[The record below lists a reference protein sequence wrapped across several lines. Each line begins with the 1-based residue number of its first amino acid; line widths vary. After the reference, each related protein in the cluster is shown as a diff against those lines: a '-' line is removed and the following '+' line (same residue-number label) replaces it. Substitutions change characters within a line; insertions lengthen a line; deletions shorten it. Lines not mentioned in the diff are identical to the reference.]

1 MFSSILAIL
10 IRRPGYAIIYKS
22 AFADVTKIQGDIYM
36 NFLWTIF
43 RLLSLAAT
51 LVFLP
56 LGVGRL
62 FFHKDEFDTGLVYL
76 FGICAV
82 LSIFELIYLPFFFLG
97 LSFTM
102 LVVSCGVVLLS
113 LSVLGW
119 YLRYDRGG
127 KKLARAE
134 REKLSQSEKLSLILG
149 GAVFLWQVLRL
160 TLGAGTWN
168 IDDAWYLTI
177 ANSAMESDTI
187 LRYDV
192 VTGVE
197 YDYSKHIRENFE
209 YIFCPWPLFWGMF
222 AKLFSF
228 HILVLMRTVLPGFFL
243 ALFYYVMYRLL
254 SLLFGGKR
262 EQTLI
267 ALAVLAVFYEL
278 SSVAMN
284 LRSTWIICYPWMGK
298 GFGPSVLCPVTLL
311 LWLTAVKAPADAGRR
326 RMWLGVFLANIAGCV
341 TASSCAELNLII
353 LGCWGLSH
361 IIRTRD
367 FSCVWKLGLCVSP
380 SLALMLGHL
389 VM

>member
-1 MFSSILAIL
+1 MALLWS
-10 IRRPGYAIIYKS
+10 
-22 AFADVTKIQGDIYM
+22 
-36 NFLWTIF
+36 FLRIV
-43 RLLSLAAT
+43 SLAAT
-51 LVFLP
+51 LIFMP

-62 FFHKDEFDTGLVYL
+62 FFHKDEFDTGLVYI
-76 FGICAV
+76 FGICAI

-97 LSFTM
+97 FSFTM
-102 LVVSCGVVLLS
+102 LTTICVVILLG

-119 YLRYDRGG
+119 YLRYDKGG
-127 KKLARAE
+127 KKLPAQK
-134 REKLSQSEKLSLILG
+134 REKLSRGEKISLFVG
-149 GAVFLWQVLRL
+149 GAVFVWQVLRL

-222 AKLFSF
+222 AKMFSF
-228 HILVLMRTVLPGFFL
+228 HILILMRSILPGFFL
-243 ALFYYVMYRLL
+243 ALFYYVVYRLL
-254 SLLFGGKR
+254 SLLFGGRR
-262 EQTLI
+262 EQTLM

-311 LWLTAVKAPADAGRR
+311 LWLAAVKAPAGKARKW
-326 RMWLGVFLANIAGCV
+326 MWLGVFLANVAGCV

-353 LGCWGLSH
+353 LGCWGLAH
-361 IIRTRD
+361 IIRTKD
-367 FSCVWKLGLCVSP
+367 LACVWKLGLCVSP

>member
-1 MFSSILAIL
+1 MALLFT
-10 IRRPGYAIIYKS
+10 
-22 AFADVTKIQGDIYM
+22 V
-36 NFLWTIF
+36 F
-43 RLLSLAAT
+43 RLLCLAAA
-51 LVFLP
+51 LIFLP

-62 FFHKDEFDTGLVYL
+62 FFHKNEFDTGLVFL
-76 FGICAV
+76 FGICAM

-97 LSFTM
+97 FSFTM
-102 LVVSCGVVLLS
+102 LIVVCAVVLVG

-119 YLRYDRGG
+119 YLRYDKGG
-127 KKLARAE
+127 KRLARVE
-134 REKLSQSEKLSLILG
+134 REKLSRGEKLSLIIG
-149 GAVFLWQVLRL
+149 GAIFLWQVLRL

-197 YDYSKHIRENFE
+197 YDYSKHIAENFE
-209 YIFCPWPLFWGMF
+209 YIFCPWPLFWAVF
-222 AKLFSF
+222 AKIFSF
-228 HILVLMRTVLPGFFL
+228 HILVLMRTIMPGFFL

-262 EQTLI
+262 EQTLM
-267 ALAVLAVFYEL
+267 ALALLAGFYEV

-311 LWLTAVKAPADAGRR
+311 LWLTAVKSPAGASRR
-326 RMWLGVFLANIAGCV
+326 LMWLGVFLANVAGCV
-341 TASSCAELNLII
+341 AASSCAELNLII
-353 LGCWGLSH
+353 LGCWGLCH
-361 IIRTRD
+361 VIREKD
-367 FSCVWKLGLCVSP
+367 FACIWKLGLCVSP

-389 VM
+389 AM